1 MMDRDLSSRER
12 EALNYVQASMGLSGM
27 DLTEEDMDE
36 LIKLI
41 KADLSEEEFHEYLKR
56 KIEEFKDNRH

>member
-12 EALNYVQASMGLSGM
+12 EALNYVQASMGLPGM

-56 KIEEFKDNRH
+56 KVEELKDNRH

>member
-27 DLTEEDMDE
+27 DLTEEDMNE

-41 KADLSEEEFHEYLKR
+41 KADLSDEEFHEYLKR
-56 KIEEFKDNRH
+56 KIEEFKVNRN

>member
-12 EALNYVQASMGLSGM
+12 EALSYVKASMGLSGM
-27 DLTEEDMDE
+27 DLTEKDMDE

-56 KIEEFKDNRH
+56 KIEEFKDNRN